1 MKKRLK
7 ELTEGMQRLCAVAN
21 RIVSENGPASRIEID
36 LLLDNLRSLYDIALQ
51 LADER
56 VEGNDDELISS
67 TMMATRAAM
76 QANTEVKTAAVPA
89 ATIATEQA
97 KEPVKEQS
105 ELPAE
110 EPESVLMEES
120 AVTAD
125 GTSTQQSDAAVTEA
139 QQPDT
144 TRIVEEYEAAENGL
158 LFDEIIIESEAQP
171 EPEEAAQPESEK
183 AAQPEPEAEPESEIV
198 VEPTAEPEPEVAAE
212 KMAVPEE
219 PATAKPTQEA
229 KQEAN
234 IHSKAE
240 FKEETQ
246 HHASMGG
253 QASLLDFLK
262 EAPAAR
268 TLGETLGNVGANP
281 LERKVSDLRTVINI
295 NDKFSFITDLFH
307 GNMRGYNDFIMQLS
321 ETDDRDTAM
330 AMVGRVAEQQ
340 RWSDDMPAVKAFY
353 KILEKKF

>member
-56 VEGNDDELISS
+56 GEGNDDELISS

-76 QANTEVKTAAVPA
+76 QADTEVKTAAVPA

-97 KEPVKEQS
+97 EEPVKEQS

-125 GTSTQQSDAAVTEA
+125 ETSTQQSDAAVTEA
-139 QQPDT
+139 QQHDT

-171 EPEEAAQPESEK
+171 EPEK

-198 VEPTAEPEPEVAAE
+198 VEPAAEPEPEVAAE
-212 KMAVPEE
+212 TMAVTEE
-219 PATAKPTQEA
+219 PATAKPTQEPE
-229 KQEAN
+229 QEAT

-240 FKEETQ
+240 LKEETQ
-246 HHASMGG
+246 RHASMGG

-268 TLGETLGNVGANP
+268 TLGETLGNVGVNP

-340 RWSDDMPAVKAFY
+340 HWSDDMPAVKAFY